1 MAIALGSLNTGLPK
15 DIVQQIIAAE
25 KIPVQN
31 MEARKEQFQDKLELL
46 DKLMGLVGELRAEL
60 AEKQLRKSFIEL
72 KADFPQDLVNVSVD
86 QNVAQSMSHQLEVI
100 QLARQSSVVSSGFK
114 HPEESY
120 LGVGFFSY
128 QLADGREREIYVDSE
143 HGTPRGVAELI
154 NGDAQNNMMA
164 QVINDGKGGDS
175 PWRIIISFMDTGVDN
190 SISFPNFYFVDGEED
205 FFLASE
211 RDAQNAKVK
220 IGGFEIESEGN
231 KLADVIPGVTIE
243 LKRADPEN
251 EFTINISDDTQKTTE
266 KISSFVDKINDILGF
281 ITDQNAINA
290 ESDTTRTLGG
300 DITLSNLERKFRS
313 VIFMFYETHEGQRR
327 IGDLGITFQRSG
339 QLQLDLE
346 KFEAMLNKSPQMV
359 NRILHGVIENGV
371 QHQGFIHDVIGI
383 SEGVLRFPD
392 GMLTSRKKGIQSR
405 IKQID
410 SNIERKQR
418 LLEQKEKDLKNKF
431 ARLEGTISRIKSQEA
446 GLQSLTGN
454 IARGPALGLGG

>member
-15 DIVQQIIAAE
+15 DIVQQIIAAQ

-31 MEARKEQFQDKLELL
+31 MEVRKERFQDKLELL
-46 DKLMGLVGELRAEL
+46 EQLMGLVGELRAEL

-86 QNVAQSMSHQLEVI
+86 QNVAQPMSHQLEVI
-100 QLARQSSVVSSGFK
+100 QLARQSSVISSGFK
-114 HPEESY
+114 DPDQSY

-128 QLADGREREIYVDSE
+128 QTADGREQEIYIDSE
-143 HGTPRGVAELI
+143 HGSPRRVVELI

-164 QVINDGKGGDS
+164 QVFNDGKGGDS
-175 PWRIIISFMDTGVDN
+175 PWRIIISFMDTGVDSN
-190 SISFPNFYFVDGEED
+190 VSFPNFYFVDGEED

-211 RDAQNAKVK
+211 RNAQNAKVK
-220 IGGFEIESEGN
+220 IGGFELESEDN
-231 KLADVIPGVTIE
+231 KLVDVIPGVTIE

-251 EFTINISDDTQKTTE
+251 EFSINISDDVQKTTE
-266 KISSFVDKINDILGF
+266 KISSFVDKINHIFGF
-281 ITDQNAINA
+281 ITEQNAINA
-290 ESDTTRTLGG
+290 ESDTSRTLGG

-313 VIFMFYETHEGQRR
+313 VIFRFHETHQGQRR

-346 KFEAMLNKSPQMV
+346 KLEAMLNKSPQMV
-359 NRILHGVIENGV
+359 NRIVHGVIENGV
-371 QHQGFIHDVIGI
+371 QRQGFIRDVIGI
-383 SEGVLRFPD
+383 AEGVLRSPD
-392 GMLTSRKKGIQSR
+392 GMLSSRKKGIQSR

-418 LLEQKEKDLKNKF
+418 VLEQKEKDLKNKF

-446 GLQSLTGN
+446 GLQAMAQN
-454 IARGPALGLGG
+454 ISRGSALGLG